1 VSQTLS
7 YKVQSQERNN
17 SDRLI
22 RYLNIILTNESFLA
36 SIKFI
41 IKISFLANIML

>member
-22 RYLNIILTNESFLA
+22 RYPNKILMA
-36 SIKFI
+36 
-41 IKISFLANIML
+41 